1 MDLLKKLRNC
11 LWRTLI
17 KIHVK
22 MTDLTDKEKKLLIKM
37 MLEEHSVQSGVRIDP
52 DEEKEREALRE
63 KLRERREMS
72 DKILEV
78 ENSYLSSS

>member
-17 KIHVK
+17 KIHIK
-22 MTDLTDKEKKLLIKM
+22 MTDLTEQEKKLLLKM
-37 MLEEHSVQSGVRIDP
+37 MMEEHNDQSGVMIDP
-52 DEEKEREALRE
+52 DEGKEREALTK
-63 KLRERREMS
+63 KLMERREMS

-78 ENSYLSSS
+78 KYSYLSSS